1 MLKNV
6 LSQLICIKVFF
17 FRRKAR
23 QEKTTARAYIPPPS
37 SIAFESAKLLQ
48 FFEIA
53 ANYFVFSRL

>member
-23 QEKTTARAYIPPPS
+23 QEKTTARAYIPPPP
-37 SIAFESAKLLQ
+37 IAFESAKLLQ

>member
-17 FRRKAR
+17 PAESSSR
-23 QEKTTARAYIPPPS
+23 ENDCEGIYIPPPPP
-37 SIAFESAKLLQ
+37 IAFESAKLLQ

>member
-17 FRRKAR
+17 FPAESSSR
-23 QEKTTARAYIPPPS
+23 ENDCEGIYPPPP
-37 SIAFESAKLLQ
+37 ITFESAKLLQ

>member
-17 FRRKAR
+17 FFRRKAR
-23 QEKTTARAYIPPPS
+23 QEKTTASAYIPTPS
-37 SIAFESAKLLQ
+37 ITFESAKLLQ